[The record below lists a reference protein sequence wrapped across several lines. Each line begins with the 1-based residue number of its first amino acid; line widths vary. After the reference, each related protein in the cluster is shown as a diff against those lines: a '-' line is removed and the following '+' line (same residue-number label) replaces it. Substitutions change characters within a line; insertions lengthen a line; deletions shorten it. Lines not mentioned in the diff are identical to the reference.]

1 MHALK
6 RSDSRPA
13 LTRDHDAVDVARDRL
28 RSVPDIRLAALR
40 PGKQLQS
47 ARARGLIDQCPMRA
61 SSILGTLFAV
71 LLTPS
76 NARAQPWFGWGE
88 NSLEDAYADGDFD
101 EADVD
106 IASAAGLRPGS
117 NQMHGE
123 TWLSLAGFSRELESG
138 RTDVGGFVVVG
149 LALDRLAA
157 GNVRRVAERPSSVPA
172 VLPSSPPSVADP
184 SAVTADPSPAAV
196 VSPSTARACVRA
208 ALHASGLDADDDRI
222 DALAARARASAWLPE
237 TRMRAMRLLDTTQQ
251 ATTLTTT
258 DGVNYYDTA
267 GANLVLELRLTWR
280 LDRVLYSGD
289 EPTLERLRLER
300 EQARSHVATRA
311 IEALFAWQ
319 RAVADRE
326 RAPAGSREEVEAR
339 LRASEARTVLDVL
352 TDGWFTERGPGA
364 GPDAR

>member
-1 MHALK
+1 
-6 RSDSRPA
+6 
-13 LTRDHDAVDVARDRL
+13 
-28 RSVPDIRLAALR
+28 
-40 PGKQLQS
+40 
-47 ARARGLIDQCPMRA
+47 
-61 SSILGTLFAV
+61 
-71 LLTPS
+71 
-76 NARAQPWFGWGE
+76 
-88 NSLEDAYADGDFD
+88 
-101 EADVD
+101 
-106 IASAAGLRPGS
+106 
-117 NQMHGE
+117 
-123 TWLSLAGFSRELESG
+123 
-138 RTDVGGFVVVG
+138 
-149 LALDRLAA
+149 
-157 GNVRRVAERPSSVPA
+157 
-172 VLPSSPPSVADP
+172 
-184 SAVTADPSPAAV
+184 
-196 VSPSTARACVRA
+196 
-208 ALHASGLDADDDRI
+208 
-222 DALAARARASAWLPE
+222 
-237 TRMRAMRLLDTTQQ
+237 MRLLDTTQQ